1 MATAEEVIKQ
11 LQSKLANTFRDL
23 PAIIGEEA
31 VNFTQENFDAQGWQ
45 GDSFEAWQKRLNPN
59 AWGKK
64 DDPTRAILI
73 GKGGSGRLKKSIRKK
88 LIHGEAAV
96 YLIAGGADFP
106 YARAHNEGFS
116 GAVNQNVGEHIR
128 KGKKGQNI
136 KVSAFKRTIQ
146 QNIPKRKFIGGDL
159 ESSQLRTRLRT
170 AILEEL
176 KKIVK

>member
-73 GKGGSGRLKKSIRKK
+73 KTGKLRRSIRVSK
-88 LIHGEAAV
+88 IVEDTV
-96 YLIAGGADFP
+96 YIQAGGADVP

-116 GAVNQNVGEHIR
+116 GAVHQNVGEHIR

>member
-73 GKGGSGRLKKSIRKK
+73 KTGKLRRSIRVSK
-88 LIHGEAAV
+88 IVEDTV
-96 YLIAGGADFP
+96 YIQAGGADVP

-116 GAVNQNVGEHIR
+116 GVVNQNVGEHIR

>member
-73 GKGGSGRLKKSIRKK
+73 KTGKLRRSIRVSK
-88 LIHGEAAV
+88 IVEDTV
-96 YLIAGGADFP
+96 YIQAGGADVP